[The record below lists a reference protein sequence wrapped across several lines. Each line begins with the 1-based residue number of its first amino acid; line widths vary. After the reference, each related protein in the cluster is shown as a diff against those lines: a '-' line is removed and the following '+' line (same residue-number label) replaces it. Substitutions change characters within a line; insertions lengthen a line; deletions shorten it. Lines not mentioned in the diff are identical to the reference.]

1 MFRRRRGINVPQ
13 NVPRHWS
20 RVATLKSD
28 SGTEPLAE
36 EIPLLSD
43 REARAR
49 RLGLYRRPHG
59 IRRSGHQSPY
69 AVSEVVAND

>member
-1 MFRRRRGINVPQ
+1 MFRRRLGITYHAFG
-13 NVPRHWS
+13 RC
-20 RVATLKSD
+20 VATLKSD

-49 RLGLYRRPHG
+49 RLGLYGRPHG
-59 IRRSGHQSPY
+59 IRRSGHQSPC